1 MDMKKWLKLQLQE
14 ARGKRQDSTKY
25 EIDGVEVDLDCSIAF
40 GDEWFFKLV
49 NGRWAEI
56 VPGLHIETA
65 VHAMLTDCVINL
77 YLNQV
82 YTREELHE
90 ILDDAVDQ
98 GLAMAREWSE
108 DDKT

>member
-1 MDMKKWLKLQLQE
+1 MLF
-14 ARGKRQDSTKY
+14 RS
-25 EIDGVEVDLDCSIAF
+25 
-40 GDEWFFKLV
+40 
-49 NGRWAEI
+49 
-56 VPGLHIETA
+56 

-90 ILDDAVDQ
+90 ILDDAIDQ
-98 GLAMAREWSE
+98 GLAMAREWPE

>member
-1 MDMKKWLKLQLQE
+1 MDIKKWLALQLQE
-14 ARGKRQDSTKY
+14 ARGKRPGPKIY
-25 EIDGVEVDLDCSIAF
+25 EIAGVEVDLDRSIAF

-65 VHAMLTDCVINL
+65 VHAVLTDCVINL

-90 ILDDAVDQ
+90 ILDDAIDQ
-98 GLAMAREWSE
+98 GLAMAREWPE